1 MQDAL
6 GAVQSVLVLGGGSEI
21 ALATVRRLADA
32 RTQTVVLAARKPE
45 ALAAAVHELR
55 ERGITTVEAIEFDA
69 TALERHEAF
78 VDDVFDRFGDFDVV
92 LVAFG
97 VLGDQTE
104 AERYGT
110 TATDIAS
117 VNYLGAMSIAI
128 PIAQR
133 LRTQGHG
140 AIVALSSVA
149 GERARRSNF
158 VYGSSKAGMDA
169 FFQGLGDSLVG
180 TGVHVM
186 VVRPGFVHT
195 QDDRRTRACT
205 AVDHAR
211 GGRRRHRARARSARR
226 HGVGAIDPSLCD
238 VGASPRA
245 AAAVPQAPAVTGATR
260 TVAAFDFDKTLSTRD
275 NVLAFLR
282 FRCRHET
289 ARHGARNRLAAPR
302 RGRHRR
308 SATRRREGQGPPRAS
323 RGA

>member
-195 QDDRRTRACT
+195 RMTEGLEPAPLSTTPD
-205 AVDHAR
+205 AVAEAIAR
-211 GGRRRHRARARSARR
+211 GLGRRADTVWVPSTLRYVMSALRHM
-226 HGVGAIDPSLCD
+226 
-238 VGASPRA
+238 PR
-245 AAAVPQAPAVTGATR
+245 P
-260 TVAAFDFDKTLSTRD
+260 L
-275 NVLAFLR
+275 
-282 FRCRHET
+282 FRK
-289 ARHGARNRLAAPR
+289 LPL
-302 RGRHRR
+302 
-308 SATRRREGQGPPRAS
+308 
-323 RGA
+323 